1 MSTHTMTSPTPVAPV
16 VRPPDHAHHVT
27 FPRVLHAEWIKFWS
41 LRSTVW
47 TVGATVVVMAAVS
60 WLAVFFTAREANDP
74 STKPED
80 VAVLTAL
87 LHDPSVVLTGTEL
100 AKLVVAVLGVLIVTG
115 EYSTGMVRSTLT
127 AVPRRLPALWAK
139 AVVLAGVTAATTV
152 VAEVF
157 SWAVALPT
165 LRSNAATLDLAAA
178 ETQRILVGGI
188 VYLVGIALLAFAIGS
203 IVRVSAGALASVLGL
218 LLVVEVMFR
227 TMPVDFFRTVSP
239 FLPATAGHQL
249 LATQASI
256 EQARAAASAPV
267 LDPWAGLV
275 VMAVWV
281 AVALVAAAAQLRRR
295 DA

>member
-1 MSTHTMTSPTPVAPV
+1 MSTQTALAPAGATAT
-16 VRPPDHAHHVT
+16 RRTHHVT
-27 FPRVLHAEWIKFWS
+27 FPRVLHSEWIKFWS

-47 TVGATVVVMAAVS
+47 TVAATVVVMGAVS
-60 WLAVFFTAREANDP
+60 WLAVFFTAREATNR

-100 AKLVVAVLGVLIVTG
+100 AKLVVAVLGVLIITG

-127 AVPRRLPALWAK
+127 AVPRRLPAFWAK
-139 AVVLAGVTAATTV
+139 ALVLTGVTAGTTV
-152 VAEVF
+152 VAEVLA
-157 SWAVALPT
+157 WAVALPT
-165 LRSNAATLDLAAA
+165 LRSHGAPLDLGAA
-178 ETQRILVGGI
+178 ETQRILLGG
-188 VYLVGIALLAFAIGS
+188 VLYLAGIALLAFAVGAI
-203 IVRVSAGALASVLGL
+203 IRVAAGALATVLGL
-218 LLVVEVMFR
+218 LLVVEVLFR
-227 TMPVDFFRTVSP
+227 TLPVDFFRHISP

-256 EQARAAASAPV
+256 EQARATSSGPV
-267 LDPWAGLV
+267 LDPWAGFA

-281 AVALVAAAAQLRRR
+281 AVVLAVAAVQLRRR